1 MNNASLE
8 LGGTNWAEKDGNIL
22 GYSVGDTSGKFSPQE
37 FTFAR
42 GSNLSATRIN
52 KAGLIEKGRE
62 NFLLQSNQFDTT
74 WSPTSL
80 SVTSGAT
87 DPNGGSTAWT
97 IANTA
102 ASGITQ
108 QAVSLTGL
116 RSVSIY
122 AKQGTHQYLRLGVYG
137 GTESYANFDLQNG
150 VVSSG
155 TQAVIESVDGGWYR
169 CTAWGAN
176 GTTGGVQIFPS
187 NNATS
192 AATTNGSISVWHS
205 QLEQGL
211 AASPY
216 IETTSTTA
224 AAGVLENTPRLN
236 YTTGVAN
243 PYLLLEPSRTNLVN
257 SSEYP
262 TSVGGS
268 GNVRLI
274 GGATA
279 TYNYGISPEGLQNS
293 TLVLGS
299 NGNIGLQVNFTS
311 SAVNQDWSYS
321 FYIKGT
327 AGETVNLRFEL
338 NPYYNNGSQFVTF
351 TGGWQRVEQKI
362 SYDATAHTSKNIY
375 ITFLN
380 ASTATQFEIYGVQ
393 AEANA
398 SYSTSYIPTYGI
410 SQTRADDNCSK
421 TNASDVIGQTEGT
434 IYANVDLNHTSVTN
448 NYILQVL
455 ENSGNRVLLYK
466 ENGTNKIGCF
476 AIIGSTT
483 IYSQRTSGAF
493 TGINKIAFAYKSGDF
508 AFYVN
513 GTQIGTSTATFSTSG
528 TFDKLN
534 IDSNTGSENGYF
546 NYNQAALYKER
557 LTNAEL
563 ATLTTL

>member
-52 KAGLIEKGRE
+52 KAGLIVKGRE
-62 NFLLQSNQFDTT
+62 NLLLQSNQFDTT
-74 WSPTSL
+74 WSAVNT
-80 SVTSGAT
+80 SVTSGQSGYDGSSDAWLLET
-87 DPNGGSTAWT
+87 NGTQF
-97 IANTA
+97 
-102 ASGITQ
+102 ASNIQSVSSSGVTTQ
-108 QAVSLTGL
+108 
-116 RSVSIY
+116 SIY
-122 AKQGTHQYLRLGVYG
+122 AKAGTLDFVILYTASSASPRVWFNLSNGTIGSSPG
-137 GTESYANFDLQNG
+137 GAFGASI
-150 VVSSG
+150 
-155 TQAVIESVDGGWYR
+155 QAVGNGWYR
-169 CTAWGAN
+169 CSFAN
-176 GTTGGVQIFPS
+176 NDT
-187 NNATS
+187 
-192 AATTNGSISVWHS
+192 TTNFRIYPTGADNTFSTTAGSIYIQDA

-211 AASPY
+211 AATPY

-224 AAGVLENTPRLN
+224 EAGVLENTPRLN

-380 ASTATQFEIYGVQ
+380 AATATQFEIYGVQ

-398 SYSTSYIPTYGI
+398 SYSTSYIPTYGT
-410 SQTRADDNCSK
+410 SQTRAADDCYK
-421 TNASDVIGQTEGT
+421 TDASDVIGQTEGT
-434 IYANVDLNHTSVTN
+434 ILIDVDFKTLSGTN
-448 NYILQVL
+448 MFISIRPD
-455 ENSGNRVLLYK
+455 SGN
-466 ENGTNKIGCF
+466 KIE
-476 AIIGSTT
+476 
-483 IYSQRTSGAF
+483 IYRDINLIYAETASSNSF
-493 TGINKIAFAYKSGDF
+493 SLIKTGVTVGRYKIAFAYSSGSNAMYINGGLISSNSTSF
-508 AFYVN
+508 AFTSTLNDIYVN
-513 GTQIGTSTATFSTSG
+513 SRG
-528 TFDKLN
+528 
-534 IDSNTGSENGYF
+534 GSSYIEQSEYS
-546 NYNQAALYKER
+546 QVQLYKER

-563 ATLTTL
+563 ATLTTI